1 MPPMKTP
8 SNQKDAM
15 AAFSPAT
22 GSALVGGLLVC
33 LAEECAEIG
42 QSACKALRFGL
53 RDEFRG
59 EGLWPER
66 DIAAELDDLRAIV
79 ELLEAEGLGLASDP
93 ARIAAK
99 KAKLAKMNAYA
110 ESKRQEAQNDQALP
124 QGGAKKGNEYE

>member
-1 MPPMKTP
+1 MKTP
-8 SNQKDAM
+8 TATTDDQGQFA
-15 AAFSPAT
+15 PAH

-42 QSACKALRFGL
+42 QAACKALRFGL
-53 RDEFRG
+53 RDEYRG
-59 EGLWPER
+59 EGLWPEK

-99 KAKLAKMNAYA
+99 KTKLAKMNAYA
-110 ESKRQEAQNDQALP
+110 DSKRQEAQNAGDERLR
-124 QGGAKKGNEYE
+124 ERE